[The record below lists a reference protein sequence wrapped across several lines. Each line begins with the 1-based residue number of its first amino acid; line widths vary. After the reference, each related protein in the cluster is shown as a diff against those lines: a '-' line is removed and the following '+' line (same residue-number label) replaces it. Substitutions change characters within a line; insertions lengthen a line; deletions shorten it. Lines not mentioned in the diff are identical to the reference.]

1 MYNSKTLAYNILFIT
16 VRQEEVVMLSKL
28 FRRKKSDRNILD
40 VPAVLNDFY
49 ALAHKLGQLQ
59 NLQFKEKDDNGDSI
73 LWKFNYKSNKYTLAF
88 SIYNGLS
95 IYTTENL
102 RSKSAKKA
110 EEELTEALNNV

>member
-1 MYNSKTLAYNILFIT
+1 
-16 VRQEEVVMLSKL
+16 MLLRL
-28 FRRKKSDRNILD
+28 FRRERKNRNIFD

-49 ALAHKLGQLQ
+49 ALAHKLGELQ

-73 LWKFNYKSNKYTLAF
+73 LWRFNYKGNKYTLSF

-95 IYTTENL
+95 IYTKENV

-110 EEELTEALNNV
+110 EEELTNVLSKA